1 MEDNNSTTNRTIQFP
16 SAYVYGS
23 PLNCKVKDYEMF
35 HIYRAELY
43 EFVISISNS
52 LEQFI
57 DYHTF
62 FN

>member
-1 MEDNNSTTNRTIQFP
+1 M
-16 SAYVYGS
+16 
-23 PLNCKVKDYEMF
+23 VKDYEMF

-62 FN
+62 LTKTFCIKMI